1 MPSQPSLLPVIRDL
15 IRASGPI
22 PFHRFMELCLYH
34 PQHGYYN
41 SGRVRLGAAGDFYTS
56 AHVTPVFARILARHF
71 QRTWVSLGRPST
83 FDLVEMGP
91 GDGLLASELLSRIGQ
106 RFPELAAC
114 LRYTAVEQS
123 AHLRKRLGES
133 LSCYGDRTRIA
144 EDLTAGT
151 EGEFQ
156 GCVFANEFFDALP
169 VHLLVWR
176 DGRWRE
182 RCVSLLGDQ
191 LQWSEGEPSTPD
203 LAQEADLRF
212 APGLELPKGESPDGG
227 SKEGWAA
234 EISPQAGTWIERIS
248 GRLRRGEIL
257 LIDYGYTLEEW
268 QRGRFPQGSAL
279 GYRKHQAVYDL
290 LSSPGEQDLT
300 AHVNFSQ
307 LTAAA
312 EQCGLRVHGLQS
324 QASFLMELG
333 QEDEFGEVFAD
344 CNSEAERLR
353 RSQLLK
359 TLILPQGM
367 GEAFR
372 VLRMEKKL
380 R

>member
-1 MPSQPSLLPVIRDL
+1 MASPPPLLPVIRDL

-22 PFHRFMELCLYH
+22 TFHRFMEQCLYH

-41 SGRVRLGAAGDFYTS
+41 AGKVRLGAAGDFYTS
-56 AHVTPVFARILARHF
+56 AHVAPVFARILSRHF
-71 QRTWVSLGRPST
+71 QRTWVSLGRPPT
-83 FDLVEMGP
+83 FHLVELGP

-106 RFPELAAC
+106 RFPEMSAC

-123 AHLRKRLGES
+123 AHFRKRLEES
-133 LSCYGDRTRIA
+133 LSHYSDRTRIVA
-144 EDLTAGT
+144 DLAAASEAG
-151 EGEFQ
+151 FQ

-176 DGRWRE
+176 DDRWRE
-182 RCVSLLGDQ
+182 QYVSLRDDQ

-212 APGLELPKGESPDGG
+212 APGMELPDGESPEGESKDG
-227 SKEGWAA
+227 WVA
-234 EISPQAGTWIERIS
+234 EISPQAGTWIERI
-248 GRLRRGEIL
+248 GGCMRRGEIL

-279 GYRKHQAVYDL
+279 GYRKHRAVYDL
-290 LSSPGEQDLT
+290 LSCPGEQDLT

-312 EQCGLRVHGLQS
+312 EHSGMRVHGLQS

-333 QEDEFGEVFAD
+333 EEDEFGEVFAD
-344 CNSEAERLR
+344 CDSEAARLR

-372 VLRMEKKL
+372 VLRMEKGL
-380 R
+380 

>member
-1 MPSQPSLLPVIRDL
+1 MPSQPPLLPVIRDL

-22 PFHRFMELCLYH
+22 TFHRYMELCLYH

-71 QRTWVSLGRPST
+71 QRTWVLLGRPST

-114 LRYTAVEQS
+114 LRYTAMEQS
-123 AHLRKRLGES
+123 AHLRCRLEES
-133 LSCYGDRTRIA
+133 LKHLGSRFKIV
-144 EDLTAGT
+144 ENLTAGT
-151 EGEFQ
+151 EGELQ
-156 GCVFANEFFDALP
+156 GCVFANEFFDSLP
-169 VHLLVWR
+169 FHLLVWR

-182 RCVSLLGDQ
+182 RYVSLRGDQ
-191 LQWSEGEPSTPD
+191 LQWNEGEPSTPD

-212 APGLELPKGESPDGG
+212 APGMELPEVESQEGESKDG
-227 SKEGWAA
+227 WVA

-248 GRLRRGEIL
+248 GCLRRGEIL

-307 LTAAA
+307 LTAAG
-312 EQCGLRVHGLQS
+312 ERCGLRVRGLQS

-344 CNSEAERLR
+344 CDSETERRR

-372 VLRMEKKL
+372 VLRMEKGV
-380 R
+380 

>member
-1 MPSQPSLLPVIRDL
+1 MASHTPLLPVIRDL
-15 IRASGPI
+15 IHASGPI
-22 PFHRFMELCLYH
+22 TFHRFMELCLYH

-71 QRTWVSLGRPST
+71 QRTWVSLGRPSI

-123 AHLRKRLGES
+123 AHLRSRLEDHLKGF
-133 LSCYGDRTRIA
+133 GDRHRIV
-144 EDLTAGT
+144 ENLTAGT

-182 RCVSLLGDQ
+182 RYVSLRGDQ

-212 APGLELPKGESPDGG
+212 APGLELPEGESPEGKSKDG
-227 SKEGWAA
+227 WTA
-234 EISPQAGTWIERIS
+234 EISPQAGTWIERI
-248 GRLRRGEIL
+248 GGCMRRA
-257 LIDYGYTLEEW
+257 
-268 QRGRFPQGSAL
+268 RF
-279 GYRKHQAVYDL
+279 
-290 LSSPGEQDLT
+290 
-300 AHVNFSQ
+300 
-307 LTAAA
+307 
-312 EQCGLRVHGLQS
+312 C
-324 QASFLMELG
+324 
-333 QEDEFGEVFAD
+333 
-344 CNSEAERLR
+344 
-353 RSQLLK
+353 
-359 TLILPQGM
+359 
-367 GEAFR
+367 
-372 VLRMEKKL
+372 
-380 R
+380 